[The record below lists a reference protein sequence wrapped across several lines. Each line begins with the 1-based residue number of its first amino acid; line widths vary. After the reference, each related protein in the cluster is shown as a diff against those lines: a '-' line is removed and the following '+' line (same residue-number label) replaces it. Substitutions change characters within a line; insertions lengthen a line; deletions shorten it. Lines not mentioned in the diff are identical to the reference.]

1 MSLNR
6 QAASSRRWNSP
17 HRLRKRKRKCNN
29 LIIGFFLRTFAIT
42 KNTEHTL
49 IAVGAFPAF
58 TTPLYPPQYCFGHLT
73 NPWLKYQSESNDRK
87 IKTEI
92 LKTGT
97 NDAINS

>member
-1 MSLNR
+1 
-6 QAASSRRWNSP
+6 
-17 HRLRKRKRKCNN
+17 
-29 LIIGFFLRTFAIT
+29 
-42 KNTEHTL
+42 L